1 MSRQESLA
9 PGFTD
14 PVHQG
19 QQTFRALLDAL
30 SRPGRIHHLPAPPEQ
45 VNGLSPAAA
54 ALALALVDFETPVW
68 LDDACSGATHFLRFH
83 CNCAIASEPGR
94 ATFAFASGFDT
105 LQALDTF
112 SLGTDLEPENSTTL
126 VIEVDDLHADGPL
139 TLTGP
144 GIERQ
149 HRLYVAG
156 FDAGRIAERAA
167 LAELFP
173 RGLDIFLTC
182 GERVVGL
189 PRTTRIHTLRSE
201 PCTSR

>member
-1 MSRQESLA
+1 
-9 PGFTD
+9 
-14 PVHQG
+14 
-19 QQTFRALLDAL
+19 
-30 SRPGRIHHLPAPPEQ
+30 
-45 VNGLSPAAA
+45 
-54 ALALALVDFETPVW
+54 LVDFETAVW
-68 LDDACSGATHFLRFH
+68 LDDATSGAAHFLRFH
-83 CNCAIASEPGR
+83 CNCAITGEQGR
-94 ATFAFASGFDT
+94 ATFAFARGFDT
-105 LQALDTF
+105 LPALESF
-112 SLGTDLEPENSTTL
+112 SLGTDEAPEASTTL
-126 VIEVDDLHADGPL
+126 VIEVDDLHTDGPL

-149 HRLYVAG
+149 HRIGVAG

>member
-1 MSRQESLA
+1 MSHQHSLA
-9 PGFTD
+9 PGFAD

-30 SRPGRIHHLPAPPEQ
+30 SRPGRIHHMPVPPEQ
-45 VNGLSPAAA
+45 VNGLGPAAA
-54 ALALALVDFETPVW
+54 ALALTLLDFETPVW
-68 LDDACSGATHFLRFH
+68 LDEVCSGAAHFLRFH
-83 CNCAIASEPGR
+83 CNCAIVAKPDR
-94 ATFAFASGFDT
+94 ANFAFARGFDT
-105 LQALDTF
+105 LPALDAF
-112 SLGTDLEPENSTTL
+112 ALGTDQEPETSTTL

-149 HRLYVAG
+149 HRITVAG
-156 FDAGRIAERAA
+156 FDASHIAARAA

-189 PRTTRIHTLRSE
+189 PRTTRIHSLRSE